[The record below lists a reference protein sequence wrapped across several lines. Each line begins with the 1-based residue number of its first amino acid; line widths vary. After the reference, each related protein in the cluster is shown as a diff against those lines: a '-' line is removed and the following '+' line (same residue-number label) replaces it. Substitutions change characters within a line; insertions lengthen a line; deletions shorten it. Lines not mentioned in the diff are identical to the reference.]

1 MDLQQNS
8 NYSLSTRRSLT
19 AKTMSAL
26 NCENCNKAHSKPRLK
41 KTGRDVTEGGLKC
54 GGEGGRVTH
63 LLSH

>member
-26 NCENCNKAHSKPRLK
+26 NCENCKRAHSKAGQK
-41 KTGRDVTEGGLKC
+41 KDGAS
-54 GGEGGRVTH
+54 RVNERAAGMQDGDEYKDR
-63 LLSH
+63 